1 MHNHLRN
8 HRGTSN
14 EVDEANGYDVAV
26 YDVSTDALICRVCPE
41 SNSLI
46 AANVLVDSSLD
57 DLVAEHQAAHH
68 VVVMK
73 YPREDGNVGF
83 YLAPPRI
90 ESVAERSEK

>member
-1 MHNHLRN
+1 MHNNLRN
-8 HRGTSN
+8 HRAPSN
-14 EVDEANGYDVAV
+14 KAEQTNDYDVAV
-26 YDVSTDALICRVCPE
+26 YDVSEDVLVCRVCPE

-73 YPREDGNVGF
+73 YPRKDGNVGF

-90 ESVAERSEK
+90 ASVADRAEK